1 MNLEFTCLFHKWFF
15 TVYLAAKKKNVVTLP
30 HIAQRKHASL
40 GGNKEMSK
48 TKKLPSRKKIALEL
62 LHRRL
67 GHRSTILL
75 LTGDTANDQDCIE
88 LSIDPDPFH
97 TSSQISSMNKKDGY
111 KIPLKPKSPFKWFLW
126 TYFHQQHPNVRPV
139 TQHFLTTF

>member
-1 MNLEFTCLFHKWFF
+1 MVFHGVPCSKKEKCSNITTYCTKETCIF
-15 TVYLAAKKKNVVTLP
+15 
-30 HIAQRKHASL
+30 

-88 LSIDPDPFH
+88 LSIDPYPFF
-97 TSSQISSMNKKDGY
+97 TS
-111 KIPLKPKSPFKWFLW
+111 FKFL
-126 TYFHQQHPNVRPV
+126 Q
-139 TQHFLTTF
+139 